1 LLKISETK
9 LKTDFESGGEK
20 MKKLILFLSLLL
32 FGGVLALA
40 QVETSVPR
48 SYSMPQFYF
57 TALNFAGDF
66 AQNMQQSRV
75 DVYVQVPYEF
85 LQFVKEEDHYSASY
99 EVTLNVSTAKGK
111 YVTEKSWT
119 QKVLA
124 ENFEQTISKAFW
136 DISQAFLNLPFGDYK
151 ISVQVIDLDTKRGF
165 KKEGFVSVKDFSKS
179 PLTISDLM
187 MVSSVKVEDGVKTI
201 VPNVSNTITS
211 TGNKNFY
218 LFFEVYNNTTFED
231 SLNITYRIN
240 RLTRKKQVQI
250 YTGSVSEFIKPGR
263 NSVILEISQPQL
275 GFGDYVILVE
285 GRMASNRDYY
295 YVVQKNFM
303 VRWHEIPEL
312 ISDLD
317 KAIEQLVYIAKPE
330 EINYIKSASDDAE
343 KERRF
348 LEFWRKKD
356 PTPNTLK
363 NELMEEYYGRVKYA
377 NEHFGHYIEG
387 WKTDMGMV
395 YIIFGPPSSVDR
407 HPFDIDS
414 KPYEIWYY
422 YEINRR
428 FIFVDETGF
437 GDYRLITPLWDEWTR
452 NIWR

>member
-1 LLKISETK
+1 
-9 LKTDFESGGEK
+9 
-20 MKKLILFLSLLL
+20 MKNLILILTILLSVTV
-32 FGGVLALA
+32 FA
-40 QVETSVPR
+40 QVETSAPR
-48 SYSMPQFYF
+48 SYAMPQFYF
-57 TALNFAGDF
+57 SALNFAGDSSVTPT
-66 AQNMQQSRV
+66 QSRV
-75 DVYVQVPYEF
+75 DIYVQVPYEF
-85 LQFVKEEDHYSASY
+85 LQFIKAESHYIANY
-99 EVTLNVSTAKGK
+99 EVTVNVSSSKGK
-111 YVTEKSWT
+111 YVTEKVWT
-119 QKVLA
+119 QKVVA
-124 ENFEQTISKAFW
+124 DNFDQTVSRAFW

-165 KKEGFVSVKDFSKS
+165 KKSGTISVRNFAKE
-179 PLTISDLM
+179 PLSMSDLM
-187 MVSSVKVEDGVKTI
+187 MVSSVKVEGDVKTI
-201 VPNVSNTITS
+201 VPNVSNTVIS
-211 TGNKNFY
+211 RSGEGFY
-218 LFFEVYNNTTFED
+218 LFFEVYNNTNLED
-231 SLNITYRIN
+231 SVSIAYKIN
-240 RLTRKKQVQI
+240 RFEGRKRKPVQV
-250 YTGSVSEFIKPGR
+250 YDGSTKEFIKTGK
-263 NSVILEISQPQL
+263 NSVILEIPGLQL

-285 GRMASNRDYY
+285 VRMKSNRDYY
-295 YVVQKNFM
+295 SVARKEFM

-312 ISDLD
+312 ITDLD

-330 EINYIKSASDDAE
+330 ELNYIKSASDDAE
-343 KERRF
+343 KEKRF

-356 PTPNTLK
+356 PSPGTLR

-428 FIFVDETGF
+428 FIFLDETGF

>member
-1 LLKISETK
+1 MIQIE
-9 LKTDFESGGEK
+9 GEVK
-20 MKKLILFLSLLL
+20 MRNLILTLVVFLSAMV
-32 FGGVLALA
+32 FG

-48 SYSMPQFYF
+48 IYAVPQFYF
-57 TALNFAGDF
+57 SALNFAGDL
-66 AQNMQQSRV
+66 NVGSGQSRV
-75 DVYVQVPYEF
+75 DIYVQVPYES
-85 LQFVKEEDHYSASY
+85 LQFIKDEARYVANY
-99 EVTLNVSTAKGK
+99 EVTVNVSMSKGK
-111 YVTEKSWT
+111 YITEKVWT
-119 QKVLA
+119 RKVVA
-124 ENFEQTISKAFW
+124 DNFDQTISRAFW
-136 DISQAFLNLPFGDYK
+136 DVSQTFLNLPFGNYK

-165 KKEGFVSVKDFSKS
+165 KKEGTISVRNFAEK
-179 PLTISDLM
+179 PLSISDLM
-187 MVSSVKVEDGVKTI
+187 IVSSVKVEGDVRTI
-201 VPNVSNTITS
+201 VPNVSNTVIS
-211 TGNKNFY
+211 RSGEGFY
-218 LFFEVYNNTTFED
+218 LFFEIYNNTNLED
-231 SLNITYRIN
+231 SVDIAYKIN
-240 RLTRKKQVQI
+240 KFEGRKRKLVQV
-250 YTGSVSEFIKPGR
+250 YEGSTSEFIKAGK
-263 NSVILEISQPQL
+263 NSVILEISGLQL
-275 GFGDYVILVE
+275 GFGNYVILVE
-285 GRMASNRDYY
+285 ARMRSNHDHYS
-295 YVVQKNFM
+295 VAQKEFM

-317 KAIEQLVYIAKPE
+317 KAIEQIIYIAKPE
-330 EINYIKSASDDAE
+330 ELNYIKSASNDAE
-343 KERRF
+343 KEKRF

-356 PTPNTLK
+356 PTPGTLR

-428 FIFVDETGF
+428 FIFLDETGF

>member
-1 LLKISETK
+1 MKI
-9 LKTDFESGGEK
+9 
-20 MKKLILFLSLLL
+20 LILIFAVFFNAVVFS
-32 FGGVLALA
+32 
-40 QVETSVPR
+40 QVETSSPR
-48 SYSMPQFYF
+48 SYVMPQFYF
-57 TALNFAGDF
+57 NALNFAGDISE
-66 AQNMQQSRV
+66 NSTQSRL
-75 DVYVQVPYEF
+75 DIYVQVPYEF
-85 LQFVKEEDHYSASY
+85 LQFIKEDTKYVANY
-99 EVTLNVSTAKGK
+99 EVNVSVLTKKGK
-111 YVTEKSWT
+111 YVTEKTWT
-119 QKVLA
+119 RKVVA
-124 ENFEQTISKAFW
+124 ENFDQTISRAFW
-136 DISQAFLNLPFGDYK
+136 DISQTFLILPFGDYK
-151 ISVQVIDLDTKRGF
+151 ISVQVIDLDTRRGL
-165 KKEGFVSVKDFSKS
+165 KKEDIVSVKNFLKS
-179 PLTISDLM
+179 SLSVSDMM
-187 MVSSVKVEDGVKTI
+187 MVLSVRVEDGVKTI
-201 VPNVSNTITS
+201 VPNILNTVTS
-211 TGNKNFY
+211 TSDEGFY
-218 LFFEVYNNTTFED
+218 LFFEVYNNTTLED
-231 SLNITYRIN
+231 SIDIGFKIDKFSSGKKR
-240 RLTRKKQVQI
+240 RLIQV
-250 YTGSVSEFIKPGR
+250 YTGSKSDFAKLGK
-263 NSVILEISQPQL
+263 NSVILEVPKLQL
-275 GFGDYVILVE
+275 GFGDYLISVE
-285 GRMASNRDYY
+285 VRMRSNKDYY
-295 YVVQKNFM
+295 SVAQKEFK

-330 EINYIKSASDDAE
+330 EINYIKSATDDAE

-428 FIFVDETGF
+428 FIFLDETGF

>member
-1 LLKISETK
+1 MLKIFGNK
-9 LKTDFESGGEK
+9 IKNPILKSGGEK
-20 MKKLILFLSLLL
+20 MRKSILIL
-32 FGGVLALA
+32 ALISIGIRAFA

-48 SYSMPQFYF
+48 SYSLPQFYF

-66 AQNMQQSRV
+66 GQGLSQSRV

-85 LQFVKEEDHYSASY
+85 LQFVKEDDHYSASY

-119 QKVLA
+119 QKVIA
-124 ENFEQTISKAFW
+124 NNFEQTISKAFW

-151 ISVQVIDLDTKRGF
+151 ISVQVVDLDTKRGF
-165 KKEGFVSVKDFSKS
+165 KKEGLVSVKDFSRS
-179 PLTISDLM
+179 PLAISDLM

-211 TGNKNFY
+211 TANKGFY
-218 LFFEVYNNTTFED
+218 LFFEVYNNTTLED
-231 SLNITYRIN
+231 SLNITYRID
-240 RLTRKKQVQI
+240 RLTKKKQVQV
-250 YTGSVSEFIKPGR
+250 YTGSFTEFIKPGR
-263 NSVILEISQPQL
+263 NSVILEISQPHL
-275 GFGDYVILVE
+275 GFGDYIIFVE

-295 YVVQKNFM
+295 SVSQKSFM

-330 EINYIKSASDDAE
+330 ELNYIKSAQDDAE
-343 KERRF
+343 KEKRF

-452 NIWR
+452 SIWR

>member
-1 LLKISETK
+1 MKNLVLIFVFLLST
-9 LKTDFESGGEK
+9 
-20 MKKLILFLSLLL
+20 
-32 FGGVLALA
+32 VVLA
-40 QVETSVPR
+40 QVETSSPR
-48 SYSMPQFYF
+48 SYATPQFYF
-57 TALNFAGDF
+57 NALNFAGDM
-66 AQNMQQSRV
+66 AGNPGQSRV
-75 DVYVQVPYEF
+75 DIYVQVPYEF
-85 LQFVKEEDHYSASY
+85 LQFVKEETHYVANY
-99 EVTLNVSTAKGK
+99 EVTVNVLTGKNK
-111 YVTEKSWT
+111 YVAEKVWT
-119 QKVLA
+119 QKVIA
-124 ENFEQTISKAFW
+124 DNFEQTISRAFW

-151 ISVQVIDLDTKRGF
+151 ISIQVIDLDTKRGF
-165 KKEGFVSVKDFSKS
+165 KKEGVISVRNFAKN
-179 PLTISDLM
+179 PLSMSDLM
-187 MVSSVKVEDGVKTI
+187 MVSSVRTEGEVKTI
-201 VPNVSNTITS
+201 IPNVSNTITTTS
-211 TGNKNFY
+211 AGNGFY
-218 LFFEVYNNTTFED
+218 LFFEVYNNTALED
-231 SLNITYRIN
+231 SINITYKISKFGER
-240 RLTRKKQVQI
+240 RKKITDV
-250 YTGSVSEFIKPGR
+250 YTGSAVEFVKPGK
-263 NSVILEISQPQL
+263 NSVILKIPELHL
-275 GFGDYVILVE
+275 GFGNYMISVE
-285 GRMASNRDYY
+285 VKMASNRDYY
-295 YVVQKNFM
+295 SVAQREFM

-330 EINYIKSASDDAE
+330 ELNYIKSAPDDAE

-348 LEFWRKKD
+348 LEFWKKKD

-428 FIFVDETGF
+428 FIFLDETGF